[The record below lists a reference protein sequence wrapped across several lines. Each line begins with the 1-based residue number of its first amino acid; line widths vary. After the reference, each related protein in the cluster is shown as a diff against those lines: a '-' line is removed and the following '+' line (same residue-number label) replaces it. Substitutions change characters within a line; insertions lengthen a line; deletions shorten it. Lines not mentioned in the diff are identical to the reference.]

1 LNKVPFKIFKAKKGI
16 SPILTALLLILVA
29 VVAIALTCDWIMTG
43 GGFAAAD
50 AGKQI
55 HTQMLTLLVRIAP

>member
-1 LNKVPFKIFKAKKGI
+1 VLFKIINARKGF
-16 SPILTALLLILVA
+16 SPILTTLLLISVA
-29 VVAIALTCDWIMTG
+29 VVATALTCDWIMTG
-43 GGFAAAD
+43 GGFTAAD